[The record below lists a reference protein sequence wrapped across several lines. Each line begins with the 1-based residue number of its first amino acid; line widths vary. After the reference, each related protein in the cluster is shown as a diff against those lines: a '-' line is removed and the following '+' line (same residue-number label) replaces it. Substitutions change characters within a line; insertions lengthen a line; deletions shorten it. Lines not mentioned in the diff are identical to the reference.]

1 MLGAI
6 HAAEVTVINDI
17 KAAIVSFTTESLAMK
32 QSDKQL
38 TIPICRLYNNVG
50 DLSLNFGIEVSEANS
65 IFKTF
70 TVEPLVISDG
80 EELANLK
87 IEIPQRVSPVSS
99 EKVKITICDD
109 RESSWKLGKSSC
121 LVAIDYDIKDAK
133 FSFEVAQMSLRQKD
147 KKCDVVIKRTGNTSG
162 SASLKLRQKCASNPF
177 YDRDYSV
184 LFFDG
189 ESEKKVEIEL
199 DSNPCQIDEDDVE
212 LILESINDE
221 EVVIPMICNIK
232 VVNDLKPT
240 VLDFTQAE
248 FELYQSQA
256 CGVLTVR
263 RSTNLQN
270 LASVRWRITSPDS
283 PFTQTEGRVS
293 FDENQNKFDI
303 KLPIK
308 QEMISTESVT
318 ADIELFEPK
327 GDRATLGINN
337 QASLVVHADLTFFEF
352 EQTEI
357 DFCQSN
363 GLAVVPVRRLN
374 NLRKKLDLE
383 YHTASPLVISEWKD
397 STDFIG
403 FTQNQELSKIEMEF
417 DPTPMSVEKERITI
431 SLKVDE
437 AAKQRLGQKQEC
449 ILNVSYDVEPTKID
463 FAEPIMV
470 ASKSVGKVELPVV
483 CVAKSRSAKSNI
495 TVSWHSDGLRKEQ
508 KGQVSFK
515 GEQADATIVV
525 NLERIKA
532 TEFEVYIQEVKGAQ
546 YVSISQP
553 KCKVKVVDDC
563 PTYGFQQSRL
573 EVKQSAGDIQVAL
586 ASQISASGRSIA
598 WKAQTVL
605 PKSPFKLLGETLIE
619 PDRNCSIKIPM
630 PSKVMPITVEEF
642 KVSIDLP
649 ENRGLITDV
658 ASALTCTCIV
668 QYDLRPGVISFEKD
682 QILVHRRDADSIR
695 IPVIRMNSTK
705 GDVTVV
711 YELDDQQYSLFIA
724 EGQSEGHIDFP
735 IEQIPMKDATTI
747 IKMKL
752 VSIKENDLPVELGKT
767 KDLELTIMND
777 VPLPVFEFKAD
788 SSKIVQSL
796 EKIEIP
802 VVRSGGARSKAV
814 INWRVS
820 SAPTESKLL
829 DTSGKLLFDKGVL
842 EQPIEIKL
850 PQTPNLLREEE
861 VEIEL
866 YNSIESDISVSALV
880 GTACHHQLAVTYDQP
895 FAPVKIS
902 LSEAVVHARQSENY
916 ARIMINR
923 SESPIPTAIAVS
935 WIAKPDT
942 PAYPVQ
948 TGVAELLEPGRRVI
962 EFPLP
967 EKPTV
972 DQSLNIEFELVKADM
987 HTNDSRQTCAISQG
1001 KTNLCVEM
1009 DKSINSVYANARQ
1022 FSFKQSEGTAHI
1034 QLNRS
1039 TATGL
1044 VSIPWKTIS
1053 QKASK
1058 YSKLSGLVEFEPGV
1072 TCKSIEIPLN
1082 DSETSDDEDDFTLV
1096 VMNPI
1101 SNEEIVVTG
1110 PTEIDVSIKN
1120 DLISNQVGFR
1130 ESSIEAK
1137 QSDEVLAVNIQRTGT
1152 VETVSW
1158 CKWKVEGATEM
1169 SGMAT
1174 FQPNQSESVI
1184 MINLSQKPQE
1194 EPITVMKIE
1203 LCEPGAASIEC
1214 KPVVSANSVSVIKI
1228 LNDIAKPKIEFPLS
1242 QIDFVQS
1249 QQQLNIPIV
1258 RLGYKSCDVAC
1269 DWRTTKGDSGSIKIP
1284 ESEDQAL
1291 ITISYD
1297 QEPQSAPLEVV
1308 EVTLENPQSALIM
1321 PELGAHKCFVKVNN
1335 DICEHLLASFS
1346 L

>member
-17 KAAIVSFTTESLAMK
+17 KAAIVSFTTETLALK

-38 TIPICRLYNNVG
+38 TIPICRLYNSIGQLTLKFKVESTEPS
-50 DLSLNFGIEVSEANS
+50 SLLGSFA
-65 IFKTF
+65 
-70 TVEPLVISDG
+70 VEPLIINDG
-80 EELANLK
+80 EELSNM
-87 IEIPQRVSPVSS
+87 IIQIPQRVSAISAEKIKISIMETAS
-99 EKVKITICDD
+99 EG
-109 RESSWKLGKSSC
+109 ESFWKLGKSSC
-121 LVAIDYDIKDAK
+121 LVSIDYDIKDAK
-133 FSFEVAQMSLRQKD
+133 FSFELTQVSLRQKD

-162 SASLKLRQKCASNPF
+162 SASLKLQQRCASNPF
-177 YDRDYSV
+177 YDKPYAV

-189 ESEKKVEIEL
+189 ESEKKIEVEL
-199 DSNPCQIDEDDVE
+199 DANPSQIDEDDVE
-212 LILESINDE
+212 LLLEAINDE

-240 VLDFTQAE
+240 VLDFAQAE
-248 FELYQSQA
+248 FVLYQSESY
-256 CGVLTVR
+256 GLVTVR

-270 LASVRWRITSPDS
+270 LASVRWQVTTAES
-283 PFTQTEGRVS
+283 PFTQNEGRVS
-293 FDENQNKFDI
+293 FDENQNKI
-303 KLPIK
+303 ELKLPIR
-308 QEMISTESVT
+308 QDLMVNETCT
-318 ADIELFEPK
+318 ADIELFEAK

-337 QASLVVHADLTFFEF
+337 QASLVVHADLVFFEF

-357 DFCQSN
+357 DFAQSN
-363 GLAVVPVRRLN
+363 GLACVPIRRLN
-374 NLRKKLDLE
+374 NLRKKVDLE
-383 YHTASPLVISEWKD
+383 YHTSSPLVISEWKD
-397 STDFIG
+397 VTDFVT
-403 FTQNQELSKIEMEF
+403 FTQNQELAKVEMEF
-417 DPTPMSVEKERITI
+417 DPTPMSVDKERILL
-431 SLKVDE
+431 SLKVDQT
-437 AAKQRLGQKQEC
+437 AKQRLGANQQC
-449 ILNVSYDVEPTKID
+449 VLNVAYDVEPTKID
-463 FAEPIMV
+463 FSEPIIV
-470 ASKSVGKVELPVV
+470 ASKSVGRVELPVV
-483 CVAKSRSAKSNI
+483 CVAKSRTSKSSI

-508 KGQVSFK
+508 KGQVYFK
-515 GEQADATIVV
+515 GEQGDATIVV

-546 YVSISQP
+546 YVSITQP

-563 PTYGFQQSRL
+563 PTYGFQQPRI
-573 EVKQSAGDIQVAL
+573 EVKQSVGDIQVPL
-586 ASQISASGRSIA
+586 SSQICASGRSIA
-598 WKAQTVL
+598 WRTETVL
-605 PKSPFKLLGETLIE
+605 PKSPFQLSGETLIE
-619 PDRNCSIKIPM
+619 PDRNCSIRIPM
-630 PSKVMPITVEEF
+630 PTRVMPITVEEF
-642 KVSIDLP
+642 KVKIDL
-649 ENRGLITDV
+649 EQNRGLITDV
-658 ASALTCTCIV
+658 QQALTCTCIV
-668 QYDLRPGVISFEKD
+668 HYDVRPGVVAFKQQALTVQRRESDTIS
-682 QILVHRRDADSIR
+682 VVVTRT
-695 IPVIRMNSTK
+695 NSTK
-705 GDVTVV
+705 GDVTLV
-711 YELDDQQYSLFIA
+711 YQMGDDQFNLFIA
-724 EGQSEGHIDFP
+724 EGQSEGTIDVP
-735 IEQIPMKDATTI
+735 IEQVPMKDATTV
-747 IKMKL
+747 IKMQL
-752 VSIKENDLPVELGKT
+752 VSIKADDAPVELGKVKT
-767 KDLELTIMND
+767 LEITVNND

-788 SSKIVQSL
+788 ASKIVQSL

-802 VVRSGGARSKAV
+802 VIRTAGARSHAL

-829 DTSGKLLFDKGVL
+829 NTSGKLTFADGQL

-850 PQTPNLLREEE
+850 PQLPNLLREED

-866 YNSIESDISVSALV
+866 FNSIDGDIASSALV
-880 GTACHHQLAVTYDQP
+880 GAACLHQLAVTYDRP
-895 FAPVKIS
+895 FAPVNIS
-902 LSEAVVHARQSENY
+902 LSEAIINARQSDNY

-948 TGVAELLEPGRRVI
+948 TGVAELYEPGKKMI

-987 HTNDSRQTCAISQG
+987 HTNDSRQTCAIVKS

-1009 DKSINSVYANARQ
+1009 DKSINSVYASARQ
-1022 FSFKQSEGTAHI
+1022 FAFKQSEGSALI

-1039 TATGL
+1039 MATGL
-1044 VSIPWKTIS
+1044 VSVPWKTVS

-1072 TCKSIEIPLN
+1072 VCKSIEIPLN
-1082 DSETSDDEDDFTLV
+1082 DNETSDDEDDFTLV

-1110 PTEIDVSIKN
+1110 PTEINVSIKN

-1130 ESSIEAK
+1130 ESCIEAK
-1137 QSDEVLAVNIQRTGT
+1137 QSEEVLAVNIQRTGT

-1228 LNDIAKPKIEFPLS
+1228 FNDIAKPKIEFPLS

-1249 QQQLNIPIV
+1249 QKELNIPIV
-1258 RLGYKSCDVAC
+1258 RLGYKSCMVAC
-1269 DWRTTKGDSGSIKIP
+1269 DWTSSRGESGRVEIP
-1284 ESEDQAL
+1284 EYEDQAK
-1291 ITISYD
+1291 ITIVYD
-1297 QEPQSAPLEVV
+1297 QEPQQSPLEVV
-1308 EVTLENPQSALIM
+1308 EITLENPQSSLIM
-1321 PELGAHKCFVKVNN
+1321 PDLGAHKCFVKVNN
-1335 DICEHLLASFS
+1335 DICEHHNND
-1346 L
+1346 